1 MMKIA
6 LPVLL
11 AGIIMIAGIF
21 AFIPIDMAATVHT
34 TIQGTQLNNVAS
46 NFNLDLKTNS
56 TATCSGSA
64 DFLVYYIFTNASF
77 FGEFPGEGASTLTRL
92 GIDDPT
98 DGSTSTD
105 IIVTLV
111 LGNHTSSSGVIGGD
125 SGEII
130 NFFGAANGSSSSI
143 SIGEDVGDLTLT
155 VICQSGQAPT
165 LVPAP

>member
-21 AFIPIDMAATVHT
+21 AFIPIDKATTVHT

-105 IIVTLV
+105 IIVTLI
-111 LGNHTSSSGVIGGD
+111 LGNTTSVSGIIGGSSGETITFFGNSTGMT
-125 SGEII
+125 SGESL
-130 NFFGAANGSSSSI
+130 F
-143 SIGEDVGDLTLT
+143 EDVGDLALT
-155 VICQSGQAPT
+155 VVCQSGQE
-165 LVPAP
+165 PAVSAG